1 MKKKQVLSVA
11 LFFAVCYISLCIYV
25 YQRLD
30 DSFTQMNEGEF
41 DMEVRV
47 LFLVVMDSFISK
59 FRCIDRNRIWKVTW
73 KFSIIYIM

>member
-1 MKKKQVLSVA
+1 MKKKQVLSVV

-30 DSFTQMNEGEF
+30 DSFTQLNEGEF

-47 LFLVVMDSFISK
+47 LFQLL
-59 FRCIDRNRIWKVTW
+59 
-73 KFSIIYIM
+73 